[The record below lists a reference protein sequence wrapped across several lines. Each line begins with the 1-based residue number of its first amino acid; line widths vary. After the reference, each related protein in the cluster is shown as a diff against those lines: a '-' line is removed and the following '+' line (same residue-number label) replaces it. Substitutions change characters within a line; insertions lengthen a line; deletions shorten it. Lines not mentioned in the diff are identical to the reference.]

1 MLFNTFNFIIF
12 LLSVLIIYYL
22 LPINSWRKVFLLGAS
37 YYFYACFDLTMLP
50 ILLGV
55 TLVAYVY
62 GICLTKTV
70 KRSKVLLTLTIILL
84 LLPLLS
90 FKYLDF
96 LIDSAGDLLSIA
108 RFTIEMPD
116 FELFLPI
123 GISFYTFMV
132 IGYVVDVFKGKL
144 PVEKNLLDFALF
156 VGFFPQ
162 IASGPI
168 GRAGQLIPQLK
179 EKQPLL
185 YRNVSAGV
193 KMMLWG
199 FFMKLVVGDRA
210 GIYVDT
216 VFGNYMHH
224 NGVSLMLATFMYTI
238 QIYCDFAGY
247 SLIAIGAARTMGVE
261 LMENFRRPYFATS
274 IADFW
279 RKWHI
284 SLSTWFRDYVYFPCG
299 GSRCSKPKMYRNLM
313 ITFLVSG
320 LWHGAAYNFILW
332 GGYHGVNQILGRL
345 LQPTKDKVRNLLH
358 IGDESNARRVLDIF
372 MTFSL
377 VAYGWMLFY
386 APDMQFIVDV
396 TKGYFKFGMPYIH
409 QTTIFFFG
417 IGFAILL
424 LKDFKDEYLSD
435 KVTAFGQ
442 KYPKMTVACNYLKY
456 ALLSILI
463 VWIGVLGGGQF
474 IYFKF

>member
-1 MLFNTFNFIIF
+1 
-12 LLSVLIIYYL
+12 
-22 LPINSWRKVFLLGAS
+22 
-37 YYFYACFDLTMLP
+37 MLP
-50 ILLGV
+50 ILLSITV
-55 TLVAYVY
+55 VAYIY
-62 GICLTKTV
+62 GLYIDRTY
-70 KRSKVLLTLTIILL
+70 KRSKKLLASTIILL

-96 LIDSAGDLLSIA
+96 FMISTEDLLSLA
-108 RFTIEMPD
+108 SLTVEMPD
-116 FELFLPI
+116 FELFIPI
-123 GISFYTFMV
+123 GVSFYTFMAV
-132 IGYVVDVFKGKL
+132 GYVVDVFKGNVL
-144 PVEKNLLDFALF
+144 AEKSFLDFALF
-156 VGFFPQ
+156 IGFFPQ

-168 GRAGQLIPQLK
+168 GRASQLLPQLK
-179 EKQPLL
+179 EKKTLL
-185 YRNVSAGV
+185 YKNISAGV

-224 NGVSLMLATFMYTI
+224 NGGSLMLATFMYTI

-274 IADFW
+274 VADFW

-299 GSRCSKPKMYRNLM
+299 GSHCSKVKMYRNLL

-320 LWHGAAYNFILW
+320 LWHGAAYNFIIW
-332 GGYHGVNQILGRL
+332 GGYHGINQILGRI
-345 LQPTKDKVRNLLH
+345 LQPVKDRVRNILH
-358 IGDESNARRVLDIF
+358 IGDKSNIRKVLDIF
-372 MTFSL
+372 ATFCL
-377 VAYGWMLFY
+377 IAYGWMLFY
-386 APDMQFIVDV
+386 APNIQFIIDV
-396 TKGYFKFGMPYIH
+396 TKGYFDLGMPYIH

-417 IGFAILL
+417 IGFMILF
-424 LKDFKDEYLSD
+424 LKDYKDEYLSQHAI
-435 KVTAFGQ
+435 TFGQ
-442 KYPKMTVACNYLKY
+442 KYPRVVVACNYLKY
-456 ALLSILI
+456 AVLAVLI
-463 VWIGVLGGGQF
+463 VWIGILGGGQF

>member
-1 MLFNTFNFIIF
+1 
-12 LLSVLIIYYL
+12 
-22 LPINSWRKVFLLGAS
+22 
-37 YYFYACFDLTMLP
+37 MLP
-50 ILLGV
+50 ILLGI
-55 TLVAYVY
+55 TLVAYAY
-62 GICLTKTV
+62 GMYLTKTE
-70 KRSKVLLTLTIILL
+70 KRSKGLLASIIVLE
-84 LLPLLS
+84 LLPLFS

-96 LIDSAGDLLSIA
+96 LIDSTGDLLSLTSL
-108 RFTIEMPD
+108 TIEMPD

-123 GISFYTFMV
+123 GISFYTFMA
-132 IGYVVDVFKGKL
+132 IGYVVDVFKGKIL
-144 PVEKNLLDFALF
+144 TEKNLLDFALF

-168 GRAGQLIPQLK
+168 SRASQLIPQLK
-179 EKQPLL
+179 EKQPLFYNNL
-185 YRNVSAGV
+185 SAGV

-210 GIYVDT
+210 GIYVDI
-216 VFGNYMHH
+216 VFGSYMHH

-247 SLIAIGAARTMGVE
+247 SLIAIGATRTMGIE

-274 IADFW
+274 VADFW
-279 RKWHI
+279 HKWHI

-299 GSRCSKPKMYRNLM
+299 GSRCSKVKMYRNLM

-345 LQPTKDKVRNLLH
+345 LQPVKDNARSLLY
-358 IGDESNARRVLDIF
+358 ISDESIVRRFLDIF
-372 MTFSL
+372 MTFCL

-396 TKGYFKFGMPYIH
+396 TKGYFNFGMPYIH

-417 IGFAILL
+417 IGFTILL
-424 LKDFKDEYLSD
+424 LKDYKDEYLSE
-435 KVTAFGQ
+435 KVIAFEQ
-442 KYPKMTVACNYLKY
+442 KYPKLAVTCNYLMY
-456 ALLSILI
+456 ALFSVLI